1 MLCHYVMLC
10 HCRKLSSKNEQEK
23 KNIKIKI
30 DPLIL
35 NQLSLSKTL
44 MRKSIYCVSRRVFI
58 LKMNKK
64 A

>member
-1 MLCHYVMLC
+1 M
-10 HCRKLSSKNEQEK
+10 SKKK

-58 LKMNKK
+58 LKMNEK

>member
-1 MLCHYVMLC
+1 M
-10 HCRKLSSKNEQEK
+10 SKKK

-44 MRKSIYCVSRRVFI
+44 MRKSIYCVRVFI
-58 LKMNKK
+58 LKMNEK